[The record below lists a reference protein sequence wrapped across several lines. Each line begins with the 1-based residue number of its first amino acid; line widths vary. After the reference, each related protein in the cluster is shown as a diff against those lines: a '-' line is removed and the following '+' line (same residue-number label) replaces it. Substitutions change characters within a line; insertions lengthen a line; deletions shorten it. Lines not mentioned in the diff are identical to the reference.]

1 MPARSVQELI
11 AYAKANPD
19 KLNFGSSGNG
29 SSHHLAAELF
39 NMLADIKTRHVPY
52 KGTAMMM
59 TDLLGGQIQFTFDPI
74 VSSLAHVRDNKL
86 RALAVTSV
94 ERVPMLP
101 DLPSMQEAGV
111 VGYDIGSW
119 YGLMA
124 PAGTPK
130 AIVDKILAD
139 VDKVLAMPEVKD
151 KLAQLGATPIGG
163 PPERLEAHIRSE
175 IAKLGAERQGLGRN
189 GELTMATSSKT
200 SVGLIGLGQAGAS
213 LATALARR
221 FEVVAYDRDPARC
234 AVGRAAGLHLVDQA
248 SAVADLCEIV
258 MMCLPTPRRGRRR
271 RARTTLK
278 GKFVIENSTVSPD
291 DIDWLVAHF
300 EPSMVPASWTRPSS
314 AASTSWPRA
323 RPPSWSAARS
333 PTMRVPRRCSMPPP
347 RRSSISDRPATA
359 CGPS

>member
-1 MPARSVQELI
+1 MPNRRQLLHSLPAGLMAAVLPFGAKAQTYPDKPVRIVVPYTAGGASDAVTRIIAAKLAEMWNVSVIVDNRGGAGGNVGCEAVARAAPDGYTLLVGTVGTHGINPAVFPKLPYDPIKDFAPISLMANTVSILVVNPAVPAKSVQELI

-52 KGTAMMM
+52 KGTSMMM

-74 VSSLAHVRDNKL
+74 VSSLAHVKDGKL

-130 AIVDKILAD
+130 AIVDKISAD
-139 VDKVLAMPEVKD
+139 VDKVLAMPEVKE

-175 IAKLGAERQGLGRN
+175 IAKWAPIVKASGA
-189 GELTMATSSKT
+189 
-200 SVGLIGLGQAGAS
+200 
-213 LATALARR
+213 
-221 FEVVAYDRDPARC
+221 
-234 AVGRAAGLHLVDQA
+234 
-248 SAVADLCEIV
+248 
-258 MMCLPTPRRGRRR
+258 
-271 RARTTLK
+271 
-278 GKFVIENSTVSPD
+278 TVN
-291 DIDWLVAHF
+291 
-300 EPSMVPASWTRPSS
+300 
-314 AASTSWPRA
+314 
-323 RPPSWSAARS
+323 
-333 PTMRVPRRCSMPPP
+333 
-347 RRSSISDRPATA
+347 
-359 CGPS
+359 